1 MNQQLILCHCWR
13 CDDAYY
19 MRFRLCVCAYLFFIY
34 YYIIEIIIIIIHYN
48 YLKLLLKLFNNLFSS
63 SSIKNESSFI
73 ILIINTVAQYS
84 KKIAVRIIIEI
95 ILTILKYYWHNN
107 IVISLGSFKLNYAR
121 KKPKEIGAWALLLY
135 LHRNTIRS
143 SSSQVQE
150 DSPYPQQYTEYKYS
164 T

>member
-1 MNQQLILCHCWR
+1 MMHIIWDLG
-13 CDDAYY
+13 
-19 MRFRLCVCAYLFFIY
+19 CAYVRICFLF
-34 YYIIEIIIIIIHYN
+34 IIILLSIIIN
-48 YLKLLLKLFNNLFSS
+48 YLKLLLKLFNNNLFSS

-143 SSSQVQE
+143 STRQKEE
-150 DSPYPQQYTEYKYS
+150 DSQYPQQYGM
-164 T
+164 